1 MTKKAEAIQPE
12 DAAAAADDVKPT
24 LFDPFAP
31 ENLRLSQDF
40 TATVGVKKILATIPV
55 RKPGAQDFVRVR
67 PGLEWREN
75 FPVIDLKDDREEFI
89 VVNPLVTELSTEIV
103 SKTLFL
109 AITRQGTLF
118 FWPIRLPTPD
128 GKDLDWWRSA
138 RLAAER
144 AQVRWVRIK
153 ANKHLG
159 AYEIFEA
166 ADNLSEPEW
175 PDDLGYFDLIRIA
188 FKDALIEDLDHAV
201 VKRLRGRI

>member
-1 MTKKAEAIQPE
+1 MLKPSEVSKSKPVESTLPE
-12 DAAAAADDVKPT
+12 QE
-24 LFDPFAP
+24 LDPYAP

-40 TATVGVKKILATIPV
+40 AATVGVKKVLATVPV

-67 PGLEWREN
+67 SGPEWREN
-75 FPVIDLKDDREEFI
+75 FPVIDLKDDREEYI
-89 VVNPLVTELSTEIV
+89 VVNPLVAELSTEIV

-109 AITRQGTLF
+109 AITRQGTVF
-118 FWPIRLPTPD
+118 FWPVRLPTPD

-144 AQVRWVRIK
+144 AQTNWVRVK

-159 AYEIFEA
+159 AYEIYEA

-175 PDDLGYFDLIRIA
+175 PADLDYYSLIRIA
-188 FKDALIEDLDHAV
+188 FKDALITNLDHAV
-201 VKRLRGRI
+201 VKRLRGRV